1 MAGTSGYAPPIVNDQ
16 YTFFGT
22 ADAHAG
28 TSDQGALTLYY
39 VACSG
44 GSFPSGV
51 CPSLTTPGILEICHS
66 RFSNHIFK
74 ATRTVP
80 IHWRQQAAPLQTT
93 MLVFLLHRR
102 AA

>member
-39 VACSG
+39 AGCTSV
-44 GSFPSGV
+44 SFPAGGI
-51 CPSLTTPGILEICHS
+51 CPSLPVAGK
-66 RFSNHIFK
+66 FK
-74 ATRTVP
+74 KIVVV
-80 IHWRQQAAPLQTT
+80 I
-93 MLVFLLHRR
+93 
-102 AA
+102 